1 MRQNGSCSTAILIYR
16 PPEIMLLTVYFYEG
30 FIEEKG
36 IAIAPVFSFQ
46 SACINGTELDAP
58 EADRFTADSDTAFG

>member
-1 MRQNGSCSTAILIYR
+1 
-16 PPEIMLLTVYFYEG
+16 MLLTVYFYED
-30 FIEEKG
+30 FIDEKG